1 MSACMNAASRGCPLL
16 DKGDI
21 IPSER
26 EKSGRAIETGGG
38 SPWKYHSA
46 SWGACKYETRLKFLN
61 GELAEIM
68 MVNRPIF
75 NPDGIPEEKSKRTKG
90 GRAKNDGESADD
102 VSDIARSKRRARK
115 MVFDLAMCNPE
126 LDTFVT
132 FTIAP
137 DSSVDRYDVNAAVRR
152 LGQWLSNR
160 VRRKGLRYVFVC
172 ELHKDGAAHFHGL
185 LNSGAVKLVDSGIKD
200 KRGNV
205 IYNVTDWK
213 LGFTT
218 AVKLH
223 GSRAA
228 VCKYICK
235 YISKSPDRV
244 GGRWYY
250 SGGDLRRPTYEYM
263 GASAPEDWALEGFDR
278 YTHEVESA
286 GLKFEILTRRRF

>member
-1 MSACMNAASRGCPLL
+1 MSAYMNETGGGCPLL
-16 DKGDI
+16 DKGDN
-21 IPSER
+21 IPS
-26 EKSGRAIETGGG
+26 KSKNETGGVER
-38 SPWKYHSA
+38 WKYHSA

-75 NPDGIPEEKSKRTKG
+75 NPDGIPDEKSGRTKG
-90 GRAKNDGESADD
+90 GRAKGGKANNDDEVDD
-102 VSDIARSKRRARK
+102 EVSDVARSKRRARK

-137 DSSVDRYDVNAAVRR
+137 DSDVDRYDVNAAVRR

-160 VRRKGLRYVFVC
+160 VKRKGLRYVFVC

-218 AVKLH
+218 AVKLQ

-235 YISKSPDRV
+235 YISKSTDRV

-250 SGGDLRRPTYEYM
+250 SGGELRRPTYEYM

>member
-1 MSACMNAASRGCPLL
+1 MCACKNETGGGYPLL
-16 DKGDI
+16 DKGVI
-21 IPSER
+21 IPSTI
-26 EKSGRAIETGGG
+26 KNETGGG
-38 SPWKYHSA
+38 YRLKYHSA
-46 SWGACKYETRLKFLN
+46 SWGACKFETRLKFLN
-61 GELAEIM
+61 GELAEVM

-90 GRAKNDGESADD
+90 GRANNDGEAEEISD
-102 VSDIARSKRRARK
+102 VTRSKRRARK

-137 DSSVDRYDVNAAVRR
+137 DSDVDRYDVNAAVRR

-160 VRRKGLRYVFVC
+160 VKRKGLRYVFVC

-185 LNSGAVKLVDSGIKD
+185 LNSGAVKLVDSGVKD
-200 KRGNV
+200 KRGNT

-218 AVKLH
+218 AVKLY
-223 GSRAA
+223 GSRGA

-235 YISKSPDRV
+235 YISKSTDKV

-263 GASAPEDWALEGFDR
+263 GATAPEEWALEDFDR
-278 YTHEVESA
+278 YTYEVEGA
-286 GLKFEILTRRRF
+286 GLKFEILTRRF